1 MELEFFS
8 PAGNGMGRKTIN
20 KSARNGELCVVEPG
34 GLEKDKER
42 LPLQNRQHKTVGLA
56 QPLSNNGRR
65 VFGKQD
71 LMNAVRRVRPLLSK
85 DARFVGAVHTATT

>member
-20 KSARNGELCVVEPG
+20 KSARNGELCVVEQE
-34 GLEKDKER
+34 GLEKGI
-42 LPLQNRQHKTVGLA
+42 GLV
-56 QPLSNNGRR
+56 QPLSNNGRQ

-85 DARFVGAVHTATT
+85 DARFVGAVHAAIILHNHYLLLLSNAF